1 MQPGMCTHR
10 CWHKPGFQRRPC
22 VVDVPVLRRC
32 SDTTCALQNPHQL
45 ARPRSACQTQ
55 ISLPNSD
62 QLAKF
67 RSACQT
73 QISLPNPDQLAK
85 FRSAC
90 QIQISLPN
98 PDQLAKSRSACQTQ
112 SSLQTFRTKRSTSFL
127 CLQILQQLAGHHN
140 KKSS

>member
-73 QISLPNPDQLAK
+73 QISLPDPDQLAK

-90 QIQISLPN
+90 KPLEPRGLHLSF
-98 PDQLAKSRSACQTQ
+98 ACRFCN
-112 SSLQTFRTKRSTSFL
+112 SLQATITRSPHEIFGLHIHIFL
-127 CLQILQQLAGHHN
+127 WLQVPH
-140 KKSS
+140 